1 MLWGLLMIGLSA
13 CTFLLHFV
21 NFCLHG
27 CYFALGLGQLVCS
40 LQRILLRGQLL
51 GENVFLLFQCLE
63 LEAHDGELVLAGP
76 RRSCDF

>member
-1 MLWGLLMIGLSA
+1 MIGMSVRA
-13 CTFLLHFV
+13 FLLYSV
-21 NFCLHG
+21 NFCLHV
-27 CYFALGLGQLVCS
+27 CYFALDLGQLVCS

-76 RRSCDF
+76 QRSCDF